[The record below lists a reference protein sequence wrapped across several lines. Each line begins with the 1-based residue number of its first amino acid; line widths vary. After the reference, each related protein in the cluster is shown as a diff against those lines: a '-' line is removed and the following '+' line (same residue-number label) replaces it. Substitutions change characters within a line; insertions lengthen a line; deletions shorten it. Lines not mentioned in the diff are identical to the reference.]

1 MNAQIRFA
9 MIAAMLLGAVG
20 TGWVI
25 AGLFGGKDAPPVV
38 VEANNEAY
46 KEKPEEAG
54 GMDIPHQDKMVFNSS
69 ADGKTGQVERIMPP
83 PEQPNSDVTASADAM
98 AQPAMPTETPV
109 AEQQPVVTET
119 PAASAPTEA
128 AMAPAPA
135 SPTAEATAAAQ
146 AEAVA
151 AMGRIVQPTPS
162 AKASEGIA
170 AAAFDMNRTD
180 QTAKTPIREMPASAA
195 GTINKPVAK
204 VEMPKA
210 EPVVKTEPTV
220 KTEPV
225 KTQVKTEPAPKV
237 VEKIVAP
244 QPAPKA
250 EPVKTV
256 EKLIEKTVEK
266 PVAKVETPK
275 VVETTKSNVESPTNL
290 VSAFTTSMAMEP
302 IASEAAKQ
310 SSSAIS
316 GNGQRFQLASFTDR
330 PAAERAVDQ
339 LEKKYG
345 TALKGSDLGIVE
357 ASIKGKG
364 RVYRIQGESGSPS
377 TVCSGVKA
385 MGGTC
390 VLVRP

>member
-1 MNAQIRFA
+1 MNTQIRFA
-9 MIAAMLLGAVG
+9 MIAAILLGAVG

-25 AGLFGGKDAPPVV
+25 AGLFGDKNAPPVV

-54 GMDIPHQDKMVFNSS
+54 GMDIPHQDKMVFDSG

-83 PEQPNSDVTASADAM
+83 PEQPNSDVTAAADAM
-98 AQPAMPTETPV
+98 AQPV
-109 AEQQPVVTET
+109 APTET
-119 PAASAPTEA
+119 PAAEQSVA
-128 AMAPAPA
+128 ADAPAAVPAAVPA
-135 SPTAEATAAAQ
+135 SVETAVAPQPPSQPVSEAVAAAQ

-151 AMGRIVQPTPS
+151 AMGRVVQPTPD
-162 AKASEGIA
+162 AKISEGIA

-210 EPVVKTEPTV
+210 EPVKTEA
-220 KTEPV
+220 
-225 KTQVKTEPAPKV
+225 APKV

-244 QPAPKA
+244 QPTPKA

-256 EKLIEKTVEK
+256 EKI
-266 PVAKVETPK
+266 VAKVAEKTPEK
-275 VVETTKSNVESPTNL
+275 TIEKAVVKAEPAKSNAETPTNL

-302 IASEAAKQ
+302 LAGEAAKQ
-310 SSSAIS
+310 GSNAIS

-330 PAAERAVDQ
+330 SAAERAVDQ
-339 LEKKYG
+339 LGKKYG
-345 TALKGSDLGIVE
+345 TALKGSDLDIVE

-390 VLVRP
+390 VIVRP